1 LMAAGP
7 SRSANEIRVPAAQIT
22 DAPRYAWRGLSLDV
36 ARTFFTVGEIRRVID
51 LLELY
56 KLNVLHLHLT
66 DDEAWRLALGQPAA
80 SPGPGA
86 AFYRDEELTELAG
99 YAADRFVTIVPEVDT
114 PGHAS
119 ALLGLRPD
127 LKSGR
132 NEVEYEFLPG
142 HRRRAVWLDPEL
154 PATFELMEQLLAGVA
169 AIFPGPYLHIGA
181 DEPRGMPDEDYVSYV
196 RRLRRLVRSLGRQ
209 PLGWQES
216 ARAGLGPDD
225 VVQYW
230 LTGIDLPASVPPQV
244 RAQVEAEVALSRR
257 DAEAVAA
264 ASVPVIA
271 SPLGH
276 CYLDVP
282 YADPPADAD
291 TATDTAQ
298 ADRRGRLGLRVYAP
312 KTIADS
318 FRWEPAETLGP
329 GRAAQVAGVEA
340 AIWAET
346 ISGFDDLSFL
356 LLPRLPGVAH
366 RAWSDPRHGDWAGHR
381 DGLARHG
388 RLWAQDDLTYFR
400 TATVDWA

>member
-1 LMAAGP
+1 
-7 SRSANEIRVPAAQIT
+7 
-22 DAPRYAWRGLSLDV
+22 
-36 ARTFFTVGEIRRVID
+36 D
-51 LLELY
+51 L
-56 KLNVLHLHLT
+56 V
-66 DDEAWRLALGQPAA
+66 
-80 SPGPGA
+80 
-86 AFYRDEELTELAG
+86 G
-99 YAADRFVTIVPEVDT
+99 YAADRFVTIVPEIDT
-114 PGHAS
+114 PGHTA
-119 ALLGLRPD
+119 ALLRLRRD

-154 PATFELMEQLLAGVA
+154 PATFEVMEQVLAGVA

-196 RRLRRLVRSLGRQ
+196 RRLRRLVRILGKQ

-230 LTGIDLPASVPPQV
+230 LTGVDLPASVPPQV
-244 RAQVEAEVALSRR
+244 RAQVEAEVALSQR

-282 YADPPADAD
+282 YADPPAEANADAD
-291 TATDTAQ
+291 ADAAQ
-298 ADRRGRLGLRVYAP
+298 ADRHGRLGLRIYAP
-312 KTIADS
+312 KTLAES

-381 DGLARHG
+381 DRLARHG
-388 RLWAQDDLTYFR
+388 RLWAQDGLTYFR
-400 TATVDWA
+400 AASVDWA